1 MSTKLVQLQIQCV
14 YVFKLLIFISLN
26 YHNCM
31 IPSQGKSQINSI
43 LSIYTRYSKNALN
56 SFKFGDKKKILL
68 QGVMTTK
75 PH

>member
-1 MSTKLVQLQIQCV
+1 
-14 YVFKLLIFISLN
+14 
-26 YHNCM
+26 M
-31 IPSQGKSQINSI
+31 IPSQGESQINSI